1 VNFQKLNNGK
11 EPAMTKSDRI
21 YSVKDV
27 AQMCKVS
34 NETIRRW
41 IRKNSLKA
49 YNTTGGLTIKI
60 LESDLREFAN
70 TLNVFVDWDIQQQ

>member
-1 VNFQKLNNGK
+1 
-11 EPAMTKSDRI
+11 MTKSDRV

-70 TLNVFVDWDIQQQ
+70 TLNVFVDWDVQNQ